1 MSSNSNINKKKL
13 NSIELF
19 NTKVIEYMKFLDSII
34 IDNYVQKKIEKT
46 INKIY
51 LGLALDTLLL
61 VNLFGENLYKYKT
74 NIVEK
79 DVNILSHVEESFFS
93 NKIKISDKWNHIS
106 IDDKNNF
113 WKYLKVFVL
122 LYEKIKLE

>member
-1 MSSNSNINKKKL
+1 MSSNSNVNKKKL

-34 IDNYVQKKIEKT
+34 IDTYVQKKIEKT

-93 NKIKISDKWNHIS
+93 NKIKISDKWNYIS
-106 IDDKNNF
+106 TDDKNNF